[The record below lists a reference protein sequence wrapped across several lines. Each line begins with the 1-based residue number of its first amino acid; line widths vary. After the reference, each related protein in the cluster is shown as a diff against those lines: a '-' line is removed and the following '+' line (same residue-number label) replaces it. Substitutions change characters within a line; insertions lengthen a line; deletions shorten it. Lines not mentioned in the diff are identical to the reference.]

1 MLIGADVYHNT
12 GKAKSSIVGFCASI
26 DKYFTKYAS
35 ISHVQDLMGQE
46 IVYCMGKL
54 MKKALAAY
62 KKENGCLPELII
74 FFRDGVGES

>member
-35 ISHVQDLMGQE
+35 ISHVQDLMG
-46 IVYCMGKL
+46 
-54 MKKALAAY
+54 
-62 KKENGCLPELII
+62 
-74 FFRDGVGES
+74 